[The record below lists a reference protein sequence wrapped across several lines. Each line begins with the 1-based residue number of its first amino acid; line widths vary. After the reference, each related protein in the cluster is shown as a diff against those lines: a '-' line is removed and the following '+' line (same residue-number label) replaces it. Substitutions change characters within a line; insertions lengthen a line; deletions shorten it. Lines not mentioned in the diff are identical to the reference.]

1 MRCRES
7 QHFYRVGDADFSDI
21 RKKAAGPAG
30 RKRTRQGFIQ
40 NPKPGELIIGPAIS
54 IGRRKRFVGEG
65 SKPAAERGG
74 RYG

>member
-7 QHFYRVGDADFSDI
+7 QPFYRVGDADFSDI

-40 NPKPGELIIGPAIS
+40 NPKPGDVIICPAIS
-54 IGRRKRFVGEG
+54 IGRCKRVVGEG
-65 SKPAAERGG
+65 PKPAAARGG
-74 RYG
+74 RHR